1 MISSVN
7 FRGSETTGSVADRRI
22 ESAKQ
27 ETTGG
32 VGARKN
38 QGSIFTIDNEPKQ
51 DTVCFR
57 GKEYGNKK
65 ETSTTAVVLGTLA
78 AVAATVGLLGLAHKY
93 NWVDKI
99 GHEKTKEFFKHA
111 DGITEPCHNLCKFVK
126 NNSYDKIVAWFKK

>member
-32 VGARKN
+32 VGVRKN
-38 QGSIFTIDNEPKQ
+38 QDSIFTVDNEPKQ

-57 GKEYGNKK
+57 GYGEKEK
-65 ETSTTAVVLGTLA
+65 TSTTTKVFATLFGVAGVL
-78 AVAATVGLLGLAHKY
+78 GLLGLAQKY
-93 NWVDKI
+93 NWAGEVSNGKFKKYSDVV
-99 GHEKTKEFFKHA
+99 TKPCFKV
-111 DGITEPCHNLCKFVK
+111 CKWLK

>member
-38 QGSIFTIDNEPKQ
+38 QDSIFTVDNEPKQ

-57 GKEYGNKK
+57 GTEYGEHQKK
-65 ETSTTAVVLGTLA
+65 SSAGPLFLGTLA
-78 AVAATVGLLGLAHKY
+78 LTAGTIGLLGLAHRNGWINNIGNENIKKY
-93 NWVDKI
+93 IDMV
-99 GHEKTKEFFKHA
+99 A
-111 DGITEPCHNLCKFVK
+111 EPCHDACKWLK
-126 NNSYDKIVAWFKK
+126 NNSYDKVVEFFNKK